1 MTTYI
6 LPITKNYVSNWTI
19 FDAVREL
26 IQNGLDGEG
35 SFSIDYALEEEKLT
49 LQSKNTKLEPKKLLL
64 GCSEKAD
71 GSIGKFGEG
80 LKLALVVLL
89 REEKDIFIF
98 NSEDQ
103 WRPAFLWHEL
113 YKEEILHIEELSNM
127 SESQDLTISIYGF
140 SPEDFLKVKE
150 LTLVLQS
157 EEEIGKKFSTSF
169 GDILLERKGKLYVGG
184 LFVCETEMEYSY
196 NVKPEFLT
204 LERDRQTVG
213 SWKLKSLT
221 KMLWKETKE
230 WSLIA
235 ENLEMAYQDFDYFEY
250 ENIKDLQEACRQKF
264 LSSSGY
270 YGGGRSSAKPYPVE
284 DTEELQK
291 AQKAKG
297 IIPIIVKSKVFLSI
311 LKGLEDFSLEFKQ
324 VLKQGNYPVKRL
336 QAFLRKYRDNMS
348 PEAVVSLRHIIAVCK
363 EEKWLP
369 EKTVK

>member
-19 FDAVREL
+19 FDAIREL

-35 SFSIDYALEEEKLT
+35 AFSITYSLEEEKLT

-89 REEKDIFIF
+89 REEKEIFIF

-113 YKEEILHIEELSNM
+113 YNEEILHIEELSNI

-169 GDILLERKGKLYVGG
+169 GDILLEKKGKLYVGG
-184 LFVCETEMEYSY
+184 LFVWCL
-196 NVKPEFLT
+196 V
-204 LERDRQTVG
+204 
-213 SWKLKSLT
+213 
-221 KMLWKETKE
+221 
-230 WSLIA
+230 
-235 ENLEMAYQDFDYFEY
+235 
-250 ENIKDLQEACRQKF
+250 
-264 LSSSGY
+264 
-270 YGGGRSSAKPYPVE
+270 
-284 DTEELQK
+284 
-291 AQKAKG
+291 
-297 IIPIIVKSKVFLSI
+297 
-311 LKGLEDFSLEFKQ
+311 
-324 VLKQGNYPVKRL
+324 
-336 QAFLRKYRDNMS
+336 
-348 PEAVVSLRHIIAVCK
+348 
-363 EEKWLP
+363 
-369 EKTVK
+369 